1 MYEKKEDNKQQ
12 TILGN
17 QSIFLKEVASSDV
30 VSKFESYI
38 HRNETVHFNSNF
50 NKKHTPIYSQ
60 MKYQESFAKTHEND
74 NILYIN

>member
-30 VSKFESYI
+30 VSKFGSYI
-38 HRNETVHFNSNF
+38 HRNENVHFNSNF
-50 NKKHTPIYSQ
+50 NKNHTYPDLFSNEISGIIC
-60 MKYQESFAKTHEND
+60 KDARK
-74 NILYIN
+74 

>member
-12 TILGN
+12 TILEN

-50 NKKHTPIYSQ
+50 NKKYPDLFSNEISGIIC
-60 MKYQESFAKTHEND
+60 KDARK
-74 NILYIN
+74 